1 MIVASNARPGMVIS
15 RRALLRMIGAGYA
28 LVKLPACTK
37 SGDGTFTADQ
47 LAMLNGFAD
56 AVLPRDDQPGGA
68 DLGAATY
75 IERLIHA
82 YDVTPPAIYAG
93 GPFSGRQPFPDATG
107 APSASFPD
115 NDFATYVELDRVLD
129 AAWRLTIMGSAG
141 LPNGA
146 PNEAILGPAVALED
160 QLLAGLN
167 NALSTTK
174 TNVHSMTA
182 EEFTASFS
190 VQDPDFQSLLI
201 DLVTQAAFCAP
212 EYGGNPGGSG
222 WQMVHFE
229 GDSLPLGY
237 SAWNGTSY
245 VERPDSPLTTP
256 NPSDPEPLTDDI
268 HQLLALVTSVL
279 GGTAF

>member
-1 MIVASNARPGMVIS
+1 
-15 RRALLRMIGAGYA
+15 
-28 LVKLPACTK
+28 
-37 SGDGTFTADQ
+37 
-47 LAMLNGFAD
+47 MLNGFAD
-56 AVLPRDDQPGGA
+56 AILPRDDQPGGA

-82 YDVTPPAIYAG
+82 YDATPPAIYAN

-115 NDFATYVELDRVLD
+115 DDFATYVELDRVLD

-167 NALSTTK
+167 NALATTK

-182 EEFTASFS
+182 DEFTVSFS

-201 DLVTQAAFCAP
+201 DLVTQAASARP
-212 EYGGNPGGSG
+212 STAAIPAARAGGWSTSKAI
-222 WQMVHFE
+222 
-229 GDSLPLGY
+229 SLPLGY
-237 SAWNGTSY
+237 SAVDTARTTSSAPTRRCRRRTRRSRAAHRRHPP
-245 VERPDSPLTTP
+245 VPRRS
-256 NPSDPEPLTDDI
+256 
-268 HQLLALVTSVL
+268 
-279 GGTAF
+279 